1 LIWHEMGYPHE
12 GNKIDCSEDASLNII
27 EVFTQ

>member
-1 LIWHEMGYPHE
+1 MGYPYE
-12 GNKIDCSEDASLNII
+12 GNKIDCSEDTSLNII